1 MISTA
6 YFIETFKDEIL
17 KSELFTSKQKIRTR
31 FGLYLS
37 VLHGYHINIKLITFL
52 PVEMLEVLVTY
63 PAVRKRLKK
72 IGVSEKRCR
81 PSMGIDVSEIRKEN
95 KMHIKMP

>member
-1 MISTA
+1 M
-6 YFIETFKDEIL
+6 F
-17 KSELFTSKQKIRTR
+17 
-31 FGLYLS
+31 
-37 VLHGYHINIKLITFL
+37 ITFL

-72 IGVSEKRCR
+72 IGVSEKRFR
-81 PSMGIDVSEIRKEN
+81 PPMGIDVSEIQKEN

>member
-1 MISTA
+1 M
-6 YFIETFKDEIL
+6 F
-17 KSELFTSKQKIRTR
+17 
-31 FGLYLS
+31 
-37 VLHGYHINIKLITFL
+37 ITFL

-72 IGVSEKRCR
+72 IGVSEKRFR

-95 KMHIKMP
+95 KMHIKTP